1 MDELERRVT
10 EFNALPMPAEDRGER
25 WTISQ
30 LVNDLFDEI
39 ERLRAENVRL
49 RSEAEYWRI
58 TAAHRGQ
65 QIPDAAPAPVA
76 WMRADG
82 SEGSVT
88 TMTVCISD
96 KVRDLWLKA
105 NPKQVER
112 YTIPLYIRAAKGER

>member
-1 MDELERRVT
+1 MTDRDSLIAAAGGPRPADDLVERLR
-10 EFNALPMPAEDRGER
+10 DRNKRG
-25 WTISQ
+25 W
-30 LVNDLFDEI
+30 DDHDKAAAEI
-39 ERLRAENVRL
+39 ERLRAENARL

-65 QIPDAAPAPVA
+65 QIPNTSPVA

-96 KVRDLWLKA
+96 KVRELWLKA

-112 YTIPLYIRAAKGER
+112 YTIPLYTMKASP